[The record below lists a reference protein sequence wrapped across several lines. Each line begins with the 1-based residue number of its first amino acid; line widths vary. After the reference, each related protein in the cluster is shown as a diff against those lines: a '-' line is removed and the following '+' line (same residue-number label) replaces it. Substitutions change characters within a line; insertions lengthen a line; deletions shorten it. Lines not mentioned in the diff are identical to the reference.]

1 MRLVPRPLVQPE
13 LSTHSKSLGLRLVA
27 DIVEVVV
34 DVEKCYM
41 VTFNHAVLRS
51 LLDL

>member
-1 MRLVPRPLVQPE
+1 MSLLPRPLVQPE
-13 LSTHSKSLGLRLVA
+13 LATHSMFLGLRFVA

-34 DVEKCYM
+34 DVEQCYM

-51 LLDL
+51 LFDL